1 MTDPIYTHR
10 TRDGH
15 RARIICTDVK
25 DNVYPVVAAIEYDA
39 GETIMRYTKT
49 LQYDIYGESGESDL
63 DLFEYSPWSDVAVDT
78 PIWVANTAGIWCP
91 RHFAKYED
99 GKVFAWVNGRTSH
112 TETEMFECDDAVTL
126 QLTKQQN

>member
-1 MTDPIYTHR
+1 MTDLIYTHR

-15 RARIICTDVK
+15 RARIICTDLK

-39 GETIMRYTKT
+39 GETVKRYPKT

-63 DLFEYSPWSDVAVDT
+63 DLFEYNPWSDVAIDT
-78 PIWVANTAGIWCP
+78 PIWVANNAGIWCP

-112 TETEMFECDDAVTL
+112 TETEMFGYDGVVTL